1 MSDENP
7 PPHPRVMNGCVD
19 ATVFRCLLW
28 ILTLFARVEREEERA
43 CNINNSLPTLHL
55 GNNNFNKKI
64 RILNPSINQSIPILN
79 VFT

>member
-28 ILTLFARVEREEERA
+28 ILTLFAREEERPA
-43 CNINNSLPTLHL
+43 ASTTAFRHHDYAPLTVI
-55 GNNNFNKKI
+55 KA
-64 RILNPSINQSIPILN
+64 
-79 VFT
+79 